1 MQAHVT
7 TWILKRRLKPKLALT
22 TNALEVRRL
31 LKPEPFKVPRS
42 VRITPKEVAGVRGEW
57 VEAQDSDVTMLYLH
71 GGGYVAC
78 SVETHRPITAAFA
91 QHGFKVFAPEYRMAP
106 EHLFPAA
113 VDDAVAVY
121 RGLREQGISKIVVS
135 GDSAGG
141 GLALAMMLSLRD
153 AGEPIPAAAVLFS
166 PWTDLAATGETLRT
180 NDDRCALFRGAKIG
194 PGALYY
200 LGTADPKNPLASPL
214 YGDLKGL
221 PPMLIHVGEN
231 EVLLDDSRRFADR
244 AKAAGV
250 KVDIKVWPVVPHDWQ
265 LVPAMPEAMQSMRE
279 AAEFFVRMLT
289 HGGSREPRQT
299 EKGLR
304 DEGV

>member
-1 MQAHVT
+1 MASLQAHVT
-7 TWILKRRLKPKLALT
+7 TWILKRRLKPRLALA

-42 VRITPKEVAGVRGEW
+42 VRITPKEVAGVPGEW
-57 VEAQDSDVTMLYLH
+57 VEAQGSGVTMLYLH

-78 SVETHRPITAAFA
+78 TVKTHRPITAGFA
-91 QHGFKVFAPEYRMAP
+91 QHGFRVFAPEYRMAP

-121 RGLREQGISKIVVS
+121 RGLREQGFSKIVVS

-153 AGEPIPAAAVLFS
+153 TGDELPAAAVLFS

-180 NDDRCALFRGAKIG
+180 NDDRCALFRGGKIG

-250 KVDIKVWPVVPHDWQ
+250 KADIKIWPVVPHDWQ
-265 LVPAMPEAMQSMRE
+265 LVPAMPEAKQSMRE
-279 AAEFFVRMLT
+279 AAEFL
-289 HGGSREPRQT
+289 SI
-299 EKGLR
+299 
-304 DEGV
+304 

>member
-1 MQAHVT
+1 MASLLAHVT

-42 VRITPKEVAGVRGEW
+42 VRITPKEIGGVPGEW
-57 VEAQDSDVTMLYLH
+57 VETGSSDVTLLYLH
-71 GGGYVAC
+71 GGGYVGC
-78 SVETHRPITAAFA
+78 SVVTHRPITAGYA
-91 QHGFKVFAPEYRMAP
+91 QRGFKVFAPEYRMAP

-113 VDDAVAVY
+113 VEDAVAVY

-141 GLALAMMLSLRD
+141 GLAMAMMLSLRD
-153 AGEPIPAAAVLFS
+153 AGDALPAAAVLFS

-180 NDDRCALFRGAKIG
+180 NDHRCALFRGAKIG

-200 LGTADPKNPLASPL
+200 LGTADPRNPLASPL
-214 YGDLKGL
+214 YADLKDL

-244 AKAAGV
+244 ARAAGV
-250 KVDIKVWPVVPHDWQ
+250 KVEIKIWPVVPHDWQ
-265 LVPAMPEAMQSMRE
+265 LVPAMPEAKRSMHE
-279 AAEFFVRMLT
+279 AAEFLLER
-289 HGGSREPRQT
+289 
-299 EKGLR
+299 
-304 DEGV
+304 